1 MSINRIYQGRVTAV
15 ELPDGK
21 DESGKSI
28 WRKSDHWE
36 RELWQHHELFQ
47 DTVNYYLLALLS
59 LARDPANPATPIRK
73 RMDDATSE
81 YQIWTSF
88 RRRGQTRHGMR
99 DSVAKYIC
107 SDKTE
112 PTLEECFSAVLE
124 GNKENPA
131 VLDLALQEL
140 LDECDGDG
148 AIQQEGRSMLPRF
161 CWPEFTGAFPYDAAG
176 GVRQTGEERLSSELH
191 TLQTPDE
198 FKKFADEVS
207 LLWVVNRDKT
217 GENFTDEKAR
227 QRLQKAVSH
236 FLQAF
241 GDTEATSQMG
251 DNVRACLKAHKRA
264 KEILLELR
272 QIIFKLP
279 AETLPVIPPNNRG
292 VSDRIEGCLLFK
304 YFPSG
309 FTVELLKASFPLKE
323 AGKQSKKKNEKEEKN
338 RKFLRFEGD
347 PIELAR
353 GARGFVF
360 RAFSSLPCWGSDK
373 PNILAWKEL
382 DIAAFKEALKALH
395 QVESKSDERNKERE
409 RLLQR
414 HGFMR
419 GSVKTWKASPE
430 LEETEPDVLA
440 GDPRIERLETLLK
453 SDLAKEY
460 EMSEGETVEYGLQPR
475 TIRGFRDL
483 RKEWNKIVKPGE
495 LFSEPKRESLV
506 AALRNYQKENPNVI
520 GSVRLYEALLE
531 KDNWLVWQEAD
542 SATVEK
548 WAKQKFAA
556 DPLEALTEERQ
567 LLRDIERLKQPI
579 RFTPADAVHSRR
591 QFFFSDMADLS
602 VKNRFD
608 TKLQIL
614 EVPIAIKVDAHWKQQ
629 TVKIHFSAPRVV
641 RDQLIDEAREESQ
654 ATHWQQPMMEA
665 LGLSLNLTKKNAEV
679 SLSECTAVA
688 LMPEE
693 LASGDRRILLNFPIT
708 LETDLL
714 VKALGKASRWE
725 GQFAAYGDDNFYLR
739 WPKDKWPTE
748 KEANAWYRRL
758 SEFSLL
764 SVDLGQR
771 DAGAFAVI
779 GAAAGKPT
787 RPASRFIGEANG
799 QSWHAN
805 VRATGVLRLPGED
818 AQVFRNGQ
826 WQEELYG
833 ERGRSADAAEWT
845 EAKQICETL
854 GLIPAEILG
863 GDPQWFSFP
872 ELNDRLLFAIRR
884 AQTRLARL
892 QSWSWMITDESRRES
907 IREAIVA
914 DDDDELSLKAAAEKS
929 LWPVLAEK
937 LASEVNR
944 LRNLIP
950 QQLVLLANRILPL
963 RGRRWEWVKRDDS
976 SGCHVLCETDPGTDA
991 TSKKI
996 CGQRGLSMKRLEQL
1010 DELRRRFQS
1019 LNRALMQTPGQSAGL
1034 GKSKR
1039 GIELPDPCPDLL
1051 DKTEQLREQ
1060 RVNQTA
1066 HLILAQALGVR
1077 LRTPQKGDALRK
1089 QHDIHGEYETFR
1101 PPVDFIVLEDLSRYL
1116 SSQGRGRNEN
1126 SRLMKWCHR
1135 AILLKLK
1142 QLCEPYGLKI
1152 LATNAAY
1159 SSRFCSRT
1167 GIAGFRAVELTP
1179 DARKEF
1185 RWRKHLDRLEKD
1197 ARGEIKLD
1205 REMRAESQHVKRLFD
1220 MLDHLNAGRKEA
1232 GKPLRTLIAPIAGGQ
1247 IFVPMQGHTTQAD
1260 INAAINL
1267 GLRAIAAPDCHAIH
1281 VRIRTERKD
1290 KTLRVRTGSNREK
1303 VRWEGKNP
1311 EIQMNKPADLA
1322 SLTGDRQPN
1331 FFPDP
1336 STIAHYDHAKIE
1348 NVELQ
1353 LASGRGLWGTI
1364 NELQWTRANQLNND
1378 RAKKKWNLTS
1388 SPPEQSKEED
1398 FIPM

>member
-1 MSINRIYQGRVTAV
+1 
-15 ELPDGK
+15 
-21 DESGKSI
+21 
-28 WRKSDHWE
+28 
-36 RELWQHHELFQ
+36 
-47 DTVNYYLLALLS
+47 
-59 LARDPANPATPIRK
+59 
-73 RMDDATSE
+73 
-81 YQIWTSF
+81 
-88 RRRGQTRHGMR
+88 
-99 DSVAKYIC
+99 
-107 SDKTE
+107 
-112 PTLEECFSAVLE
+112 
-124 GNKENPA
+124 
-131 VLDLALQEL
+131 
-140 LDECDGDG
+140 
-148 AIQQEGRSMLPRF
+148 MLPRF

-176 GVRQTGEERLSSELH
+176 GVRQTGEDRLSSELH
-191 TLQTPDE
+191 TLRTPDE

-217 GENFTDEKAR
+217 GENFAVEKSR

-241 GDTEATSQMG
+241 GDTDATSQMG
-251 DNVRACLKAHKRA
+251 DNVRACLKSQKRA
-264 KEILLELR
+264 EEALRELR
-272 QIIFKLP
+272 QNISKLS
-279 AETLPVIPPNNRG
+279 AEALPVIPPNNRG

-304 YFPSG
+304 YFPSE
-309 FTVELLKASFPLKE
+309 FTAELLKASFPIKE
-323 AGKQSKKKNEKEEKN
+323 AEKQSKKKSEKEEKN
-338 RKFLRFEGD
+338 RKFLRYEGD

-353 GARGFVF
+353 GGRGFVF
-360 RAFSSLPCWGSDK
+360 RAFTSLPCWGSDK
-373 PNILAWKEL
+373 PNLLAWKEF

-395 QVESKSDERNKERE
+395 QVESKGEERDKERK

-414 HGFMR
+414 HAFMR
-419 GSVKTWKASPE
+419 GETKTWKASAE

-440 GDPRIERLETLLK
+440 GDPRIERLEKLLK
-453 SDLAKEY
+453 TELAAEY
-460 EMSEGETVEYGLQPR
+460 EMSEGQTVEYGLQPR

-483 RKEWNKIVKPGE
+483 RKEWSKIVKPGE
-495 LFSEPKRESLV
+495 VFTEQKKEGLV
-506 AALRNYQKENPNVI
+506 TALRTYQKENPNVI

-548 WAKQKFAA
+548 WAKQKFAS

-591 QFFFSDMADLS
+591 QFYLAEKGDLS

-608 TKLQIL
+608 PKQQTIA
-614 EVPIAIKVDAHWKQQ
+614 VPIAIKNDAHWRQQ
-629 TVKIHFSAPRVV
+629 FVKIHFSAPRAV
-641 RDQLIDEAREESQ
+641 RDQLIDEAMEESKG
-654 ATHWQQPMMEA
+654 AHWQQPMMEA
-665 LGLSLNLTKKNAEV
+665 LGLSLKLTKKDAEV
-679 SLSECTAVA
+679 SFSECTAVS
-688 LMPEE
+688 LMPET

-708 LETDLL
+708 LETAPM
-714 VKALGKASRWE
+714 VTALGKAILWD

-739 WPKDKWPTE
+739 WPKDKWPAE

-779 GAAAGKPT
+779 GAMAGKST

-799 QSWHAN
+799 QSWHAS

-818 AQVFRNGQ
+818 AQVFRSGQ

-833 ERGRSADAAEWT
+833 ERGRSADATEWT
-845 EAKQICETL
+845 EAKRICETL
-854 GLIPAEILG
+854 GLKPDEILG
-863 GDPQWFSFP
+863 DDPQWFSFP
-872 ELNDRLLFAIRR
+872 ELNDRLLFAVRR

-892 QSWSWMITDESRRES
+892 QSWSWMIADETRRES
-907 IREAIVA
+907 IREAILA
-914 DDDDELSLKAAAEKS
+914 ADDDELFLKAAAGKP

-937 LASEVNR
+937 IASEVNR
-944 LRNLIP
+944 LRDLIP

-963 RGRRWEWVKRDDS
+963 RGRRWEWIKRGDG
-976 SGCHVLCETDPGTDA
+976 SGCHVLCETNPGTDT
-991 TSKKI
+991 TSKKV

-1019 LNRALMQTPGQSAGL
+1019 LNRALLQTPGQTAAL

-1077 LRTPQKGDALRK
+1077 LRTPQKGDALRE
-1089 QHDIHGEYETFR
+1089 QHNIHGEYETFR

-1116 SSQGRGRNEN
+1116 SSQGRARNEN

-1152 LATNAAY
+1152 LETNAAY

-1185 RWRKHLDRLEKD
+1185 RWHKHLDRLEK
-1197 ARGEIKLD
+1197 AASGEVKLD
-1205 REMRAESQHVKRLFD
+1205 REARAESEHVKRLFD
-1220 MLDHLNAGRKEA
+1220 MLDQLNAGRKEA
-1232 GKPLRTLIAPIAGGQ
+1232 GKPMRTLLAPIAGGQ
-1247 IFVPMQGHTTQAD
+1247 IFIPMQGHTTQAD

-1290 KTLRVRTGSNREK
+1290 RTLRIRTGSNREK

-1311 EIQMNKPADLA
+1311 EIQMNKPSDLA

-1336 STIAHYDHAKIE
+1336 STIARYDRAKIE
-1348 NVELQ
+1348 NVELSF
-1353 LASGRGLWGTI
+1353 ASGRGLWGTI
-1364 NELQWTRANQLNND
+1364 NELQWTRVNQLNND
-1378 RAKKKWNLTS
+1378 RVEKKWNLGRS
-1388 SPPEQSKEED
+1388 LPEQSKDED
-1398 FIPM
+1398 YIPM

>member
-1 MSINRIYQGRVTAV
+1 MNRIYQGKVTAV
-15 ELPDGK
+15 EIPGGTDEQGK
-21 DESGKSI
+21 PLDLDVL
-28 WRKSDHWE
+28 WR
-36 RELWQHHELFQ
+36 HHELFQ
-47 DTVNYYLLALLS
+47 DAVNYYLLALLS

-73 RMDDATSE
+73 RMDDSASE
-81 YQIWTSF
+81 HQIWTSF
-88 RRRGQTRHGMR
+88 RRRGQSRCGMR
-99 DSVAKYIC
+99 DSVAKYLC
-107 SDKTE
+107 LGKNE
-112 PTLEECFSAVLE
+112 PTLDECFAAVLD

-140 LDECDGDG
+140 LHECDGDG

-161 CWPEFTGAFPYDAAG
+161 CSPSYKGDFPQSAAAKDKNSAKEWLPAF
-176 GVRQTGEERLSSELH
+176 LH
-191 TLQTPDE
+191 S
-198 FKKFADEVS
+198 A
-207 LLWVVNRDKT
+207 
-217 GENFTDEKAR
+217 ENASNLNLVR
-227 QRLQKAVSH
+227 QRLKFELFANRDLTGRVLDAVESRKRLTEMLGWLTERNPSLAGERERLQKIITALPDTFSLPAWRGGSVNKEALQQRFYAWLIFEHIESSRITFDILRDTFPTPKEKKKSVSETI
-236 FLQAF
+236 QS
-241 GDTEATSQMG
+241 EKPS
-251 DNVRACLKAHKRA
+251 
-264 KEILLELR
+264 LEL
-272 QIIFKLP
+272 
-279 AETLPVIPPNNRG
+279 
-292 VSDRIEGCLLFK
+292 SD
-304 YFPSG
+304 
-309 FTVELLKASFPLKE
+309 
-323 AGKQSKKKNEKEEKN
+323 
-338 RKFLRFEGD
+338 D
-347 PIELAR
+347 PIKLAR
-353 GARGFVF
+353 GTRGYVF
-360 RAFSSLPCWGSDK
+360 RAFTSLPCWGAD
-373 PNILAWKEL
+373 NANLLAWKEF
-382 DIAAFKEALKALH
+382 DVAAFKEALKALH
-395 QVESKSDERNKERE
+395 QVESKSEERNKERE

-414 HGFMR
+414 HAVMR
-419 GSVKTWKASPE
+419 GSIKWKPSPE
-430 LEETEPDVLA
+430 SEEKEPDVLA
-440 GDPRIERLETLLK
+440 GDPRIERLEKLLK
-453 SDLAKEY
+453 TELAAEY
-460 EMSEGETVEYGLQPR
+460 EMSEGQTVEYGLQPR

-495 LFSEPKRESLV
+495 LFSEPKKENLV
-506 AALRNYQKENPNVI
+506 TALRSYQKENPNVI

-542 SATVEK
+542 SDTVEK
-548 WAKQKFAA
+548 WVKQKFSS

-567 LLRDIERLKQPI
+567 LLRHIERLKQPI

-591 QFFFSDMADLS
+591 QFYFSDMTDLS

-608 TKLQIL
+608 TKLQII
-614 EVPIAIKVDAHWKQQ
+614 EVPIAIKDEAHWKQQ
-629 TVKIHFSAPRVV
+629 PVKIHFSAPRIV

-654 ATHWQQPMMEA
+654 AVRWQQPMMEA
-665 LGLSLNLTKKNAEV
+665 LGLSLNLTKKDAEV

-708 LETDLL
+708 LETDSL
-714 VKALGKASRWE
+714 VKALGKASIWD

-739 WPKDKWPTE
+739 WPKDKWPAE

-758 SEFSLL
+758 PEFSLL

-779 GAAAGKPT
+779 GAMPGKPT

-805 VRATGVLRLPGED
+805 ARATGVLRLPGED
-818 AQVFRNGQ
+818 AQVFRSGQ

-833 ERGRSADAAEWT
+833 ERGRSTNATEWT

-854 GLIPAEILG
+854 GLKPDEILG
-863 GDPQWFSFP
+863 DDPQWFSFP
-872 ELNDRLLFAIRR
+872 ELNDRLLFAVRR

-892 QSWSWMITDESRRES
+892 QSWSWMIADESRREN
-907 IREAIVA
+907 IREAILA
-914 DDDDELSLKAAAEKS
+914 ADDDELSVKAAAKKS

-937 LASEVNR
+937 IANEVNR
-944 LRNLIP
+944 IRNLIP
-950 QQLVLLANRILPL
+950 QQLVLVANRILPL

-976 SGCHVLCETDPGTDA
+976 SGCHVLCETNPGTDT
-991 TSKKI
+991 TSKKV

-1019 LNRALMQTPGQSAGL
+1019 LNRALLQTPGQTAGL

-1077 LRTPQKGDALRK
+1077 LRTPQKGDALRE
-1089 QHDIHGEYETFR
+1089 QHNIHGEYETFR

-1152 LATNAAY
+1152 LETNAAY

-1167 GIAGFRAVELTP
+1167 GIAGFRGVELTP

-1185 RWRKHLDRLEKD
+1185 RWRKHLDRLEKE

-1205 REMRAESQHVKRLFD
+1205 REARAESQHVKRLFD
-1220 MLDHLNAGRKEA
+1220 MLDQLNAGRKEA
-1232 GKPLRTLIAPIAGGQ
+1232 GKPLRTLLAPIAGGQ
-1247 IFVPMQGHTTQAD
+1247 IFIPMQGHTTQAD

-1311 EIQMNKPADLA
+1311 EIQMNKAADLA

-1336 STIAHYDHAKIE
+1336 SAIARYDRAKIE
-1348 NVELQ
+1348 NVELPF
-1353 LASGRGLWGTI
+1353 ASGRGLWGTM
-1364 NELQWTRANQLNND
+1364 NSELQWTRVNQLNND
-1378 RAKKKWNLTS
+1378 RAEKKWSLTRS
-1388 SPPEQSKEED
+1388 LPEQSREED
-1398 FIPM
+1398 EIPMEFK

>member
-1 MSINRIYQGRVTAV
+1 MNRIYQGRVSKV
-15 ELPDGK
+15 EIPNPGDKGKPWQPLPNWQD
-21 DESGKSI
+21 I
-28 WRKSDHWE
+28 
-36 RELWQHHELFQ
+36 LWQHHELFQ
-47 DTVNYYLLALLS
+47 DAVNYYLLALLS
-59 LARDPANPATPIRK
+59 LARDSANPATPIRK
-73 RMDDATSE
+73 RMDDPASE
-81 YQIWTSF
+81 HQIWTSF
-88 RRRGQTRHGMR
+88 RRRGQMRSGMR
-99 DSVAKYIC
+99 DSVAKYLC
-107 SDKTE
+107 PVKTE
-112 PTLEECFSAVLE
+112 PTLDECFAAVLE
-124 GNKENPA
+124 GNKENPD

-161 CWPEFTGAFPYDAAG
+161 CSPSYKGDFPQSAAAKDKKSAKEWLP
-176 GVRQTGEERLSSELH
+176 TFLH
-191 TLQTPDE
+191 S
-198 FKKFADEVS
+198 A
-207 LLWVVNRDKT
+207 
-217 GENFTDEKAR
+217 ENASNLKLVR
-227 QRLQKAVSH
+227 QRLKFELFANRDLTGRILDAVESRKRLTEMLGWLTERNPSLAAERERLQKIIAALPDTFNLPAWRGGSVNKEALKQRFYAWLIFEHVESSRITFDILRDSFPTPKEKRKSVSETI
-236 FLQAF
+236 QS
-241 GDTEATSQMG
+241 EKPS
-251 DNVRACLKAHKRA
+251 
-264 KEILLELR
+264 LEL
-272 QIIFKLP
+272 
-279 AETLPVIPPNNRG
+279 
-292 VSDRIEGCLLFK
+292 SD
-304 YFPSG
+304 
-309 FTVELLKASFPLKE
+309 
-323 AGKQSKKKNEKEEKN
+323 
-338 RKFLRFEGD
+338 D
-347 PIELAR
+347 PIKLAR
-353 GARGFVF
+353 GTRGYVF
-360 RAFSSLPCWGSDK
+360 RAFTSLPCWGAD
-373 PNILAWKEL
+373 NANLLAWKEF
-382 DIAAFKEALKALH
+382 DVAAFKEALKALH
-395 QVESKSDERNKERE
+395 QVESKSEERNKERE

-414 HGFMR
+414 HSVMR
-419 GSVKTWKASPE
+419 GSIKWKPSPE
-430 LEETEPDVLA
+430 SEEKEPDVLA
-440 GDPRIERLETLLK
+440 GDPRIERLEKLLK
-453 SDLAKEY
+453 TELASEY
-460 EMSEGETVEYGLQPR
+460 EMSEGQTVEYGLQPR

-495 LFSEPKRESLV
+495 PFTEQKKGNLV
-506 AALRNYQKENPNVI
+506 TALRSYQIENPNVI

-531 KDNWLVWQEAD
+531 KGNWLVWQEAD

-548 WAKQKFAA
+548 WAKQKFAS

-591 QFFFSDMADLS
+591 QFYLAEKGDLS

-608 TKLQIL
+608 PQNQTLQ
-614 EVPIAIKVDAHWKQQ
+614 VPIAIKNDDHWKQQ
-629 TVKIHFSAPRVV
+629 FVKIHFSAPRAV
-641 RDQLIDEAREESQ
+641 RDQLIDETMEESKE
-654 ATHWQQPMMEA
+654 ARWQQPMMEA
-665 LGLSLNLTKKNAEV
+665 LGLSLKLTKNNAEV
-679 SLSECTAVA
+679 SLSECTAVS

-708 LETDLL
+708 LETAPM
-714 VKALGKASRWE
+714 VKALGKASLWD

-739 WPKDKWPTE
+739 WPKDKWPAE
-748 KEANAWYRRL
+748 KESNAWYRRL
-758 SEFSLL
+758 TEFSLL

-779 GAAAGKPT
+779 GATTGKPT

-799 QSWHAN
+799 QSWHAS

-818 AQVFRNGQ
+818 AHVFRSGQ

-833 ERGRSADAAEWT
+833 ERGRSADATEWT
-845 EAKQICETL
+845 EAKRICETL
-854 GLIPAEILG
+854 GLKFDEILG

-872 ELNDRLLFAIRR
+872 ELNDRLLFAVRR

-892 QSWSWMITDESRRES
+892 QSWSWMIADETRREN
-907 IREAIVA
+907 IREAILA
-914 DDDDELSLKAAAEKS
+914 ADDDELSLKAAAEKS

-963 RGRRWEWVKRDDS
+963 RGRRWEWIKRDDT
-976 SGCHVLCETDPGTDA
+976 SGCHVLRETNPGTDT
-991 TSKKI
+991 TSKKV

-1019 LNRALMQTPGQSAGL
+1019 LNRALMQTPGQTAGL

-1077 LRTPQKGDALRK
+1077 LRTPQKGDALRE
-1089 QHDIHGEYETFR
+1089 QNNVHGEYETFR
-1101 PPVDFIVLEDLSRYL
+1101 LPVDFIVLEDLSRYL

-1142 QLCEPYGLKI
+1142 QLCESYGLKI
-1152 LATNAAY
+1152 LETNAAY

-1167 GIAGFRAVELTP
+1167 GVAGFRAVELTP

-1185 RWRKHLDRLEKD
+1185 RWRKHLNRLEK
-1197 ARGEIKLD
+1197 AASGEIKLD
-1205 REMRAESQHVKRLFD
+1205 REARAESEHVKRLFD
-1220 MLDHLNAGRKEA
+1220 MLDQLNAGRKEA
-1232 GKPLRTLIAPIAGGQ
+1232 GKPLRTLLAPIAGGQ
-1247 IFVPMQGHTTQAD
+1247 IFIPMQGHATQAD

-1311 EIQMNKPADLA
+1311 EIQMNKAADLA

-1336 STIAHYDHAKIE
+1336 SAIACYDRAKIE
-1348 NVELQ
+1348 GVQ
-1353 LASGRGLWGTI
+1353 LPFASGRGLWGTMNI
-1364 NELQWTRANQLNND
+1364 ELQWTRVNQLNND
-1378 RAKKKWNLTS
+1378 RAEKKWNLTRS
-1388 SPPEQSKEED
+1388 LPEQSSEED
-1398 FIPM
+1398 YIPM

>member
-1 MSINRIYQGRVTAV
+1 MNRIYQGRVTQV
-15 ELPDGK
+15 EIQGGK
-21 DESGKSI
+21 DEQNKPLDI
-28 WRKSDHWE
+28 DVLWR
-36 RELWQHHELFQ
+36 HHELFQ
-47 DTVNYYLLALLS
+47 DAVNYYLLALLS
-59 LARDPANPATPIRK
+59 LARDSANPATPIRK
-73 RMDDATSE
+73 RMDDAASE
-81 YQIWTSF
+81 HQIWTSF
-88 RRRGQTRHGMR
+88 RRRGQTRRGMR

-107 SDKTE
+107 PGKTE
-112 PTLEECFSAVLE
+112 PTPEECFAKVLD
-124 GNKENPA
+124 GNKENPD

-191 TLQTPDE
+191 TLQTPE
-198 FKKFADEVS
+198 QFQKFADEVS

-236 FLQAF
+236 FLQPF
-241 GDTEATSQMG
+241 GDSEATSQIG
-251 DNVRACLKAHKRA
+251 DNVRAYLKSHKTA
-264 KEILLELR
+264 ETALQQLCQMIS
-272 QIIFKLP
+272 KLP
-279 AETLPVIPPNNRG
+279 VETLPAIPPNNRG

-304 YFPSG
+304 HFPSE
-309 FTVELLKASFPLKE
+309 FTAGLLKASFPLKE
-323 AGKQSKKKNEKEEKN
+323 AAKQSKKKNEKEEKN

-360 RAFSSLPCWGSDK
+360 RAFTSLPCWGSHK
-373 PNILAWKEL
+373 PNTLAWKEF

-395 QVESKSDERNKERE
+395 QVESKSEERNKERE

-414 HGFMR
+414 HAVMR
-419 GSVKTWKASPE
+419 GEIKWKPSPE
-430 LEETEPDVLA
+430 SEEAEPDVLA
-440 GDPRIERLETLLK
+440 GDPRIERLEKLLK
-453 SDLAKEY
+453 SDLADEY
-460 EMSEGETVEYGLQPR
+460 EMSEGQTVEYGLQPR

-483 RKEWNKIVKPGE
+483 RKEWNEIVKPGE
-495 LFSEPKRESLV
+495 PFSEQKKESL
-506 AALRNYQKENPNVI
+506 ATALRNYQKENPNVI
-520 GSVRLYEALLE
+520 GSVRLYEVLLE

-542 SATVEK
+542 SVTAEK
-548 WAKQKFAA
+548 WVKQKFAP
-556 DPLEALTEERQ
+556 DPLDALTQERQ
-567 LLRDIERLKQPI
+567 LLRDVERLKQPI

-591 QFFFSDMADLS
+591 QFYLAEKGDLS

-608 TKLQIL
+608 PKLQTI
-614 EVPIAIKVDAHWKQQ
+614 VIPIAIKNDAHWKQQ
-629 TVKIHFSAPRVV
+629 FIKIHFSAPRAV
-641 RDQLIDEAREESQ
+641 RDQLIDEAMEGLKGDR
-654 ATHWQQPMMEA
+654 WQQPMMEA
-665 LGLSLNLTKKNAEV
+665 LGLSLKLTKKDAEV
-679 SLSECTAVA
+679 SFSECAAVS
-688 LMPEE
+688 LMPEI
-693 LASGDRRILLNFPIT
+693 LASGERRILLNFPIT
-708 LETDLL
+708 LETAPM
-714 VKALGKASRWE
+714 VEALGKASRWE

-739 WPKDKWPTE
+739 WPKDKWPAE

-779 GAAAGKPT
+779 GAAAGTPT

-805 VRATGVLRLPGED
+805 VRTTGVLRLPGED
-818 AQVFRNGQ
+818 AQVFRSGQ

-833 ERGRSADAAEWT
+833 DRGRSADAAEWT
-845 EAKQICETL
+845 EAKRICETL
-854 GLIPAEILG
+854 GLTPAEILG
-863 GDPQWFSFP
+863 DDPQWFSFP

-892 QSWSWMITDESRRES
+892 QSWSWMITDESRREN
-907 IREAIVA
+907 IREAIVGA
-914 DDDDELSLKAAAEKS
+914 DDDELSLKAAAEKS

-937 LASEVNR
+937 LANEANR
-944 LRNLIP
+944 LRSLIP

-963 RGRRWEWVKRDDS
+963 RARRWEWAKRDDG
-976 SGCHVLCETDPGTDA
+976 SGCHVLRESNPGTDS
-991 TSKKI
+991 TIKKV

-1019 LNRALMQTPGQSAGL
+1019 LNRALMQTPGLTAGL

-1077 LRTPQKGDALRK
+1077 LRAPKKGEALRE

-1116 SSQGRGRNEN
+1116 SSQGRARNEN

-1142 QLCEPYGLKI
+1142 QLCEPYGLTI
-1152 LATNAAY
+1152 LETNAAY

-1167 GIAGFRAVELTP
+1167 GVAGFRAVELTP

-1185 RWRKHLDRLEKD
+1185 RWRKHLDRLEKA

-1205 REMRAESQHVKRLFD
+1205 REARAESEHVKRLFD
-1220 MLDHLNAGRKEA
+1220 MLDQLNAGRKDA
-1232 GKPLRTLIAPIAGGQ
+1232 GKPLRTLLAPIAGGQ
-1247 IFVPMQGHTTQAD
+1247 IFVPMQGHTIQAD

-1290 KTLRVRTGSNREK
+1290 ATLRVRTGSNREK
-1303 VRWEGKNP
+1303 ARWEGKNP
-1311 EIQMNKPADLA
+1311 EIQMNKAADLA

-1336 STIAHYDHAKIE
+1336 SAIARYDRAKIE
-1348 NVELQ
+1348 NVELPF
-1353 LASGRGLWGTI
+1353 ASGRGLWGTI
-1364 NELQWTRANQLNND
+1364 NQLQWTRVNQLNND
-1378 RAKKKWNLTS
+1378 RTEKKWSLKRS
-1388 SPPEQSKEED
+1388 LPEQLSEED
-1398 FIPM
+1398 CIPM